1 MYILINLTSTGVIC
15 QLLLLPIKS
24 LYLLS
29 KLYISI
35 MEIIISIYNL
45 FCMLGVE
52 QKKIQKLTKE
62 KETLNKGLST

>member
-1 MYILINLTSTGVIC
+1 
-15 QLLLLPIKS
+15 
-24 LYLLS
+24 
-29 KLYISI
+29 